1 MALKQVKEYYRGIE
15 KLYFE
20 LVSDLREMESEF
32 KKGNISQ
39 EDLEKLMT
47 PVQNIKDNYLRLS
60 YIMHLFYQPNRKKKV
75 PRYEK
80 EEHKLVDVFKENR
93 VDKDSDLE
101 DNRYALDQFKKHLG
115 EFKKEKKDE

>member
-101 DNRYALDQFKKHLG
+101 DNRYALDQFKKHLE